1 MNKYYNELT
10 LIPNSYK
17 ELYIDLLN
25 QLSDDA
31 IEDGDNKLILRS
43 EDDLENIIDG
53 IKVFTESLK
62 QSFNENVQCEITY
75 EQKENIDWV
84 EQYQRSVREIEVGE
98 FFIHPSWVEPSSD
111 KLNIL
116 IDPSLAF
123 GSGHHETT
131 STCLEAVSKYV
142 QKDMEVADVGC
153 GSGILGIA
161 ASKKGAK
168 VDICDTDEAAVN
180 DSLKN
185 FRSNNVQ
192 QREHWVGSITASKSK
207 YDVTIANIVADV
219 LIFIASDLKKSLK
232 ENGILILSGILDKFK
247 DKVLAKFND
256 METIEVIQKNEW
268 VTLVLRSSK

>member
-31 IEDGDNKLILRS
+31 IEDDDTKLILRS
-43 EDDLENIIDG
+43 EDNLENIIDG

-62 QSFNENVQCEITY
+62 QSFNEDIKCEITC

-84 EQYQRSVREIEVGE
+84 EQYQKSVREIEIGE
-98 FFIHPSWVEPSSD
+98 FFIHPSWVEPSSE

-131 STCLEAVSKYV
+131 STCLEAISKYV
-142 QKDMEVADVGC
+142 KTDMEVADVGC

-161 ASKKGAK
+161 AAKKGAK
-168 VDICDTDEAAVN
+168 VDICDTDEVAVN

-185 FRSNNVQ
+185 FVSNSVQ
-192 QREHWVGSITASKSK
+192 QRESWVGSITASNCK

-256 METIEVIQKNEW
+256 METIEVIEKNEW